1 MPNTQTVIEKL
12 REKTKDETEL
22 GEIVRSRRI
31 DNENGNYHGYAIDQ
45 KQMIGRP
52 AVFVWGGDN
61 RVTSSEYWERKR
73 RSYMPRKF
81 LEKESKSFNWSL
93 YGTTYED
100 GTKRIKADLNN
111 FIKGFENVKN
121 SNGDNEPGFCPR
133 GIGLYIN
140 SAAHGSGKTLL
151 GCVVASEIMK
161 RFNHVSVKYITVPD
175 YLDIMKG
182 KIDQKIEKNREYR
195 ECTLLILDDMG
206 SGKTDWD
213 KDILSNLISYRM
225 SQYKPIIYISS
236 CEISKL
242 TGDSK
247 VIALIEDL
255 SIDIGLPP
263 VNVRNGLAEQR
274 KKELLNGA
282 DQKETKEAAF

>member
-1 MPNTQTVIEKL
+1 MQEKV
-12 REKTKDETEL
+12 RDESEL
-22 GEIVRSRRI
+22 GEKVHRHRV
-31 DNENGNYHGYAIDQ
+31 DNEDGNLHGYMEYTKDMVGHAPTGHWKD
-45 KQMIGRP
+45 
-52 AVFVWGGDN
+52 DN
-61 RVTSSEYWERKR
+61 KVTNGEYQERKK
-73 RSYMPRKF
+73 RSYMPRKY
-81 LEKESKSFNWSL
+81 LEKESEDFNWSL
-93 YGTTYED
+93 YGVTCED
-100 GTKRIKADLNN
+100 VTKS
-111 FIKGFENVKN
+111 IKGNLNKYIIGFETVKN
-121 SNGDNEPGFCPR
+121 SKGDNEPGFCPR

-151 GCVVASEIMK
+151 GCVVASAIMK
-161 RFNHVSVKYITVPD
+161 RINHVSVKYTTVSD
-175 YLDIMKG
+175 YLDLMKG
-182 KIDQKIEKNREYR
+182 KGDQKLEKNREYR

-206 SGKTDWD
+206 GGKTDWD
-213 KDILSNLISYRM
+213 KDILSNLISHRM

-247 VIALIEDL
+247 TIALIEDL

-282 DQKETKEAAF
+282 DQKEAKEAAF